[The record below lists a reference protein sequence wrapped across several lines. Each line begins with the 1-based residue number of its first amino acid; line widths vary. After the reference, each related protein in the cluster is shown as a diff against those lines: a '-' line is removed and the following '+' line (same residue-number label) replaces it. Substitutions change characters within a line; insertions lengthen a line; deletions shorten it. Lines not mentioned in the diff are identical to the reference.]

1 MRRLSSSFIAWRKMW
16 ASRVRGGQRR
26 SAKWKALLESCRRK
40 IDTGRLYTTQFLSSS
55 SSFSSPSF
63 LFDPSPV
70 FFLSSLSPIYSPLS
84 SPLFDYVSRIASWPF
99 VRYRS
104 FKSFSS
110 SLPYFSSEYR
120 WPKSHETLHC
130 RIKWN
135 CQPNSKN
142 NFLSFRK
149 FPPQFLSSQ
158 FRIILAYDFNCNSRW
173 NWSYI
178 NRTLLWRNLN
188 VILYMERDKSK
199 IFHVNKV

>member
-1 MRRLSSSFIAWRKMW
+1 M
-16 ASRVRGGQRR
+16 
-26 SAKWKALLESCRRK
+26 E
-40 IDTGRLYTTQFLSSS
+40 
-55 SSFSSPSF
+55 SSPWK
-63 LFDPSPV
+63 
-70 FFLSSLSPIYSPLS
+70 LSPENRYRSLIYDPVPLLLLLVFIPLFSFWSFARLLSLLALPYLFPSLFSPLW
-84 SPLFDYVSRIASWPF
+84 LRFIASWPF

-188 VILYMERDKSK
+188 VILYMAWDKSK
-199 IFHVNKV
+199 IFHVNKI